1 MKSRKQSRV
10 DALEI
15 KVSRLTTMIIGMMET
30 IKRMP
35 DYNEAIE
42 KLKDESKQQ

>member
-1 MKSRKQSRV
+1 MKGKKQSRV
-10 DALEI
+10 DNLE
-15 KVSRLTTMIIGMMET
+15 KRVDRLTTMVIGIMET

-42 KLKDESKQQ
+42 KLKDESK